1 MQPRCAAVRACISLV
16 VVGLAMSSVPARAK
30 EDDPASDV
38 AVSEVQGAAAT
49 TAKLVDL
56 NTATLA
62 ELDGLPGVGRKRAEA
77 IMAKRPYRRAT
88 ELLRIKGFGP
98 KMFAKV
104 RPFVTVSPAAPVAS
118 SPPAAATERPRVLG
132 K

>member
-1 MQPRCAAVRACISLV
+1 MQSRCAVVRACIALV
-16 VVGLAMSSVPARAK
+16 VAGLATGTRPAHAK

-38 AVSEVQGAAAT
+38 AVPEVQSKAAT

-56 NTATLA
+56 NTATLD

-77 IMAKRPYRRAT
+77 IMAKRPYRRPT

-98 KMFAKV
+98 KMFARV
-104 RPFVTVSPAAPVAS
+104 RPFVTVAPAAPA
-118 SPPAAATERPRVLG
+118 PPPMPAAAPVRPE
-132 K
+132 